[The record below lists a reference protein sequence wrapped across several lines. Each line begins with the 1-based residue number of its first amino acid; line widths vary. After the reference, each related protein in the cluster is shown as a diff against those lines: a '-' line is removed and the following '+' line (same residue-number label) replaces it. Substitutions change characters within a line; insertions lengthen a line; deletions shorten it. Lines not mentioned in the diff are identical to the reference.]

1 MNTSNGCSQEM
12 KRLLSFLL
20 VFTCFIC
27 FIVILLLHVILCAF
41 FHAFLK
47 GRMENGKD
55 SNPVGRSY
63 RKKFWFL
70 IYLIIRD
77 VWELNQL
84 LELRVKASWQIYMQV
99 SDCLEWESKY
109 QLNTLKKP
117 GESGRFYCC
126 AQLLC
131 LLLPNCE
138 NTGEPPQ
145 KLQELGAD
153 IALCPKSR

>member
-1 MNTSNGCSQEM
+1 MDAQRQQMNTSNGCSQEM

-47 GRMENGKD
+47 GRLENGKD

-84 LELRVKASWQIYMQV
+84 LELRVKAS
-99 SDCLEWESKY
+99 
-109 QLNTLKKP
+109 
-117 GESGRFYCC
+117 
-126 AQLLC
+126 
-131 LLLPNCE
+131 
-138 NTGEPPQ
+138 
-145 KLQELGAD
+145 
-153 IALCPKSR
+153 